1 MITFGKGVLHRF
13 LIGCAAAV
21 VAAVVL
27 SSLHRAVFTMP
38 PAPIAPA
45 TPTASTAAGCD
56 DLIASDATDACQIV
70 DQDATTPGGV
80 R

>member
-1 MITFGKGVLHRF
+1 VIAFGKAVLRRF
-13 LIGCAAAV
+13 VFGCAAFV

-27 SSLHRAVFTMP
+27 SSLHRTVFTMP

-56 DLIASDATDACQIV
+56 ELIASGATDTCRIV
-70 DQDATTPGGV
+70 DQDAATPGSV